1 MAEQAPRPPPPPIGA
16 ANFRPVIRGQ
26 TASPY
31 VDIYHWLLRAS
42 WPVLFALGFASYL
55 LVNVVFGA
63 LYLAQPGCLNGVE
76 VLTPLDAFAF
86 SVQTFATIGYG
97 ALAPKTPYAHT
108 LVVVE
113 SFIGM
118 VSLAL
123 ATGLV
128 FTKFSRPSAR
138 VRFSENI
145 VVHDRDGVPYLVLRV
160 ANERGNQVT
169 EARATMNVLV
179 EEVTREGQSMRR
191 VLDLRLERDNQP
203 MFALSWIIL
212 HKLDEQS
219 PLFGLTAANATSRMA
234 AVIVNISGND
244 EDFAQV
250 VRARKT
256 YTVDKVQFGAA
267 FVDMMVRGEDGQLTM
282 YLDRMD
288 DTKPAP
294 LRGVAP

>member
-1 MAEQAPRPPPPPIGA
+1 MAEQPPRPPPPVIGS
-16 ANFRPVIRGQ
+16 ANFRPVIRGHS
-26 TASPY
+26 AAPY
-31 VDIYHWLLRAS
+31 VDVYHWLLRAS

-76 VLTPLDAFAF
+76 TLTPIDAFAF

-97 ALAPKTPYAHT
+97 ALAPKTLYAHT

-138 VRFSENI
+138 IRFSKNI
-145 VVHDRDGVPYLVLRV
+145 VVQDREGEPYLVLRV
-160 ANERGNQVT
+160 ANERGNQVS
-169 EARATMNVLV
+169 EARATMNLLV

-191 VLDLRLERDNQP
+191 VRDLTLERDNQP
-203 MFALSWIIL
+203 LFALSWIIL
-212 HKLDEQS
+212 HKLDEKS
-219 PLFGLTAANATSRMA
+219 PLFGLTAENAATRLIGI
-234 AVIVNISGND
+234 VVNISGND
-244 EDFAQV
+244 EDFAQM
-250 VRARKT
+250 VRARAT
-256 YTVDKVQFGAA
+256 YTPDLLVFGAG
-267 FVDMMVRGEDGQLTM
+267 FVDMMERSADGQLTM
-282 YLDRMD
+282 HLDRID
-288 DTKPAP
+288 ATKPAA
-294 LRGVAP
+294 LRGVTP